1 MNTRT
6 SRFTTRGHKNDA
18 EHGFTLVELLAAMAI
33 VAVLAALLFGVG
45 SNMQKRSQMTANMN
59 TMRQIGVALLAY
71 TGEHDGRLPTSFLAQ
86 RPNMQN
92 GYLAKPLAP
101 YLGLKFE
108 EAEDERKVNPLFA
121 DKVWVKATGLSQEQL
136 EGTDRLPTRFRLNR
150 WTQDGMRFFPW
161 GTPVQLDRTEGYK
174 LMMVPN
180 PSKVW
185 ALQDADR
192 SIDSLSTLEEPLW
205 GKERLALF
213 FDGHVESMPAD
224 SYWRGPTPPSN

>member
-1 MNTRT
+1 
-6 SRFTTRGHKNDA
+6 
-18 EHGFTLVELLAAMAI
+18 
-33 VAVLAALLFGVG
+33 VLAGLIFGVG
-45 SNMQKRSQMTANMN
+45 SNFLKKGQMTGNMN
-59 TMRQIGVALLAY
+59 TMRQIGFALLSY
-71 TGEHDGRLPTSFLAQ
+71 TTEHDGRLPTSFLAQ
-86 RPNMQN
+86 RPNMEN

-161 GTPVQLDRTEGYK
+161 GTPVQSDRTEGYK

-224 SYWRGPTPPSN
+224 SYWSGPTPPSN